1 MFLQNVSWWPSHWHS
16 SCASLR
22 KAAARP
28 DHGTHGH
35 PPSCPP
41 CYQSWW
47 RRSIVDMWWSWWCR
61 NCWHT
66 CLHGTTSPVTRPPSL
81 SDTEAWRLLDMLEA
95 RPAIYTL
102 GNRAQW
108 GCEAGVIW
116 EYHHVPITLHWQ
128 RQPEV
133 TSTYFQAHGS
143 GITLSLSKSKV
154 KFN

>member
-41 CYQSWW
+41 CYQGWW
-47 RRSIVDMWWSWWCR
+47 RMSTVDTWWSWWCH

-81 SDTEAWRLLDMLEA
+81 SEAWRLLDMLEA

-108 GCEAGVIW
+108 GWGWCWCDMRISSCANN
-116 EYHHVPITLHWQ
+116 ITLKTTTW
-128 RQPEV
+128 
-133 TSTYFQAHGS
+133 SNIDIFSSS
-143 GITLSLSKSKV
+143 GFRNYSLSKSKV